1 MAVRNRSERRVEIM
15 NVTMDQVKDVFDGV
29 RDSFTVSRVFGEPIS
44 KDGVMIVPATRI
56 AAGGGGGGG
65 SDGSHDRSAVDS
77 GPDVAGGL
85 GMGFGGVSKPAGA
98 FVFKDGDVRWVPIVN
113 RDLLAVLRA
122 AILALSLLTARSI
135 VRRVC
140 ECR

>member
-1 MAVRNRSERRVEIM
+1 M
-15 NVTMDQVKDVFDGV
+15 NVTMDQVKNVVDGV

-56 AAGGGGGGG
+56 AGGGGGG

-113 RDLLAVLRA
+113 RDLVAILRA
-122 AILALSLLTARSI
+122 AILVLALLTARSI
-135 VRRVC
+135 VRRVF
-140 ECR
+140 ERS

>member
-1 MAVRNRSERRVEIM
+1 
-15 NVTMDQVKDVFDGV
+15 MDQVKAVFDGV

-56 AAGGGGGGG
+56 AGGGGGGGG
-65 SDGSHDRSAVDS
+65 SDGRHDRSTVDS

-113 RDLLAVLRA
+113 RDLVAVLRA
-122 AILALSLLTARSI
+122 SFSALSLLTARSI
-135 VRRVC
+135 VRAHSHVA
-140 ECR
+140 E

>member
-1 MAVRNRSERRVEIM
+1 M
-15 NVTMDQVKDVFDGV
+15 NVTMDQVKNVVDGV
-29 RDSFTVSRVFGEPIS
+29 RDSFTVGRVFGEPIS

-56 AAGGGGGGG
+56 AGGGGGGGG
-65 SDGSHDRSAVDS
+65 SDGSHDRSTADS

-113 RDLLAVLRA
+113 RDLVAVLRA
-122 AILALSLLTARSI
+122 AILALSLMTARSI

-140 ECR
+140 ERS

>member
-1 MAVRNRSERRVEIM
+1 M

-29 RDSFTVSRVFGEPIS
+29 RESFTVSRVFGEPIS

-56 AAGGGGGGG
+56 AGGGGGGGG

-77 GPDVAGGL
+77 GPDVAGAGGL

-113 RDLLAVLRA
+113 RDLVAILRA

-135 VRRVC
+135 VRRVF
-140 ECR
+140 EQR